1 MYVVSCRHSRRFRR
15 DRPRL
20 CHSIKAKDGGHD
32 ASRYHRQRNGIHR
45 SGRQPSS
52 GLLLPSKISIVFKRI
67 IRQSFALFSL
77 SFVSATFDADMGEN
91 FVLPFVC
98 NRIYIWRVRH
108 KQRDTPTLVL
118 DNIVWNRLRC
128 YQGYTNIQQ
137 IWNLNNQK
145 SKK

>member
-32 ASRYHRQRNGIHR
+32 ASRYNRQRNGIHR

-77 SFVSATFDADMGEN
+77 SLLCLPHSMRTWARILFCLLSAIEFTYEEFVT
-91 FVLPFVC
+91 
-98 NRIYIWRVRH
+98 NRGTHPRLYWTISFETAYLVT
-108 KQRDTPTLVL
+108 KATPT
-118 DNIVWNRLRC
+118 
-128 YQGYTNIQQ
+128 Y
-137 IWNLNNQK
+137 
-145 SKK
+145 SKYGI

>member
-91 FVLPFVC
+91 FVCLLSAIEFTYEEFVT
-98 NRIYIWRVRH
+98 NRGTHPRLYWTISFETAYVVT
-108 KQRDTPTLVL
+108 KATPT
-118 DNIVWNRLRC
+118 
-128 YQGYTNIQQ
+128 Y
-137 IWNLNNQK
+137 
-145 SKK
+145 SKYEI